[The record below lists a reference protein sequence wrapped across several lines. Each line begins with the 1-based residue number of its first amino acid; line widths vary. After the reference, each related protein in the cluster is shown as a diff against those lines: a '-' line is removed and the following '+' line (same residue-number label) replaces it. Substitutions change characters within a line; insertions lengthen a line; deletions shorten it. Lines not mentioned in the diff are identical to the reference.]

1 MCVCVCFYFWYY
13 VVGIKIAENGI
24 TIQTNESGRE
34 TGEAFVELEN
44 EEDVERALD
53 RHKKMMG
60 HR

>member
-1 MCVCVCFYFWYY
+1 MCVCVLLFLILCL
-13 VVGIKIAENGI
+13 GIKIAENGI

>member
-1 MCVCVCFYFWYY
+1 MCFYFWYY